1 MPFNLQG
8 RFLRSSDKVQGC
20 RKSYWLHISWCLKV
34 LVEEPWKNT
43 WHVASPSSKS
53 CLGETIFTMLSC
65 MVQLQIHIIKRLST
79 FKHHFGSFWDILQI
93 QQQKTQHVKICT
105 TFHPFTPLNFS
116 TQPETKKRS
125 CDHKKIL

>member
-1 MPFNLQG
+1 MP
-8 RFLRSSDKVQGC
+8 SICKVSPVIHKVQGC

-53 CLGETIFTMLSC
+53 CLGE
-65 MVQLQIHIIKRLST
+65 QISHAELHGAVTDPYMYCILILKRLST
-79 FKHHFGSFWDILQI
+79 FKHHFGSIWGILQI

-116 TQPETKKRS
+116 TQPETKK
-125 CDHKKIL
+125 KKLRP